1 MIFSLV
7 EHQRHQRRQEVV
19 EEAEQ
24 PVVAGVVGVVVEA
37 MKFFSVTG
45 VVVEEEE

>member
-24 PVVAGVVGVVVEA
+24 PVVAGVVEA